1 MYDRNNWSRNARKG
15 STIKNNWSR
24 NTGQGKNIKK
34 SEFSQMIFLYAFFI
48 AMAIAVTLVVIS

>member
-1 MYDRNNWSRNARKG
+1 MYDRNNWSRNAGKD

-24 NTGQGKNIKK
+24 NTEKGRTIKQN
-34 SEFSQMIFLYAFFI
+34 EFAQVIGFYVFMV